1 MPMMMEFGRTI
12 AVLLLTI
19 GMCTLSG
26 LVSVQKAITAD
37 PADVF

>member
-1 MPMMMEFGRTI
+1 
-12 AVLLLTI
+12 LLLTI

-26 LVSVQKAITAD
+26 LISVQKAITAD